1 MGLAKNNSVKSFD
14 ALPADLKSRACFFTV
29 GGEDTSISNAE
40 YFLLPKIALQ
50 TAQSYLS
57 SKRGNPEA
65 KRNMLFVFDDAILY
79 HFKEKHIFDLAN
91 QPFAPYNI
99 FNEIMENTGVFLDQ
113 GYSMTSVVLVDKDS
127 SSMMF
132 KKDEQNVQLSLD
144 SIADQVVDFSA
155 ERVSLTKGMMPLIE
169 MKPDKTI
176 IDYWQTP
183 LLRHVKYQ
191 LQDLL
196 GRLTESHAMHVLRK
210 QMKMDEDP
218 WDNYLI
224 YDAKYFVPLLC
235 HSSDIPVE

>member
-1 MGLAKNNSVKSFD
+1 MGLAKNNSLKSFD

-29 GGEDTSISNAE
+29 GGADTSISSAE

-50 TAQSYLS
+50 TAQSYLR
-57 SKRGNPEA
+57 SKTGGPEA
-65 KRNMLFVFDDAILY
+65 KRNLLFVFDDAILY
-79 HFKEKHIFDLAN
+79 HFKEKYIFDLAN

-99 FNEIMENTGVFLDQ
+99 FNEIMENTGVFLNQ

-132 KKDEQNVQLSLD
+132 KKDEQTIQMHLE
-144 SIADQVVDFSA
+144 SIADQVVEFSA

-183 LLRHVKYQ
+183 LLRNVKYQ

-196 GRLTESHAMHVLRK
+196 SKLTESHNMHVLRK

-235 HSSDIPVE
+235 HSSEMPVE